1 MVRIRSLLETVRSKL
16 ALLYEIDLN
25 ALGAEQDERFENLLM
40 NNSGDRVDQTGLD
53 EQATLSKER
62 LDRAFGRFTLANHIE
77 YNGNPDLQS
86 VRSYEFYYLVFFF
99 IHLSELINGYYQET
113 FKRLY
118 ESDGLVGWLAKL
130 LLAGPHEY
138 TLLEKNGIQPQKRI
152 SKRLEPRVNLRFLA
166 SKTFYAYLFIFYV
179 FLKLFLFSKSLSLVV
194 LLTLVLGALIVKLF
208 IYLDLSV

>member
-77 YNGNPDLQS
+77 YNGNPDLQP

-99 IHLSELINGYYQET
+99 IHLSELING
-113 FKRLY
+113 
-118 ESDGLVGWLAKL
+118 
-130 LLAGPHEY
+130 
-138 TLLEKNGIQPQKRI
+138 
-152 SKRLEPRVNLRFLA
+152 
-166 SKTFYAYLFIFYV
+166 
-179 FLKLFLFSKSLSLVV
+179 
-194 LLTLVLGALIVKLF
+194 
-208 IYLDLSV
+208 